1 MIADALREAYDGVLS
16 RRLRDPAQR
25 ETVVSVIMEGF
36 ESLEKKAVPDLDRRT
51 KDMEE
56 AVRKLSENVELGFV
70 NGRLVVKVAGS
81 SESLIKQ
88 LRFGSDWFEPWPKVD
103 EVLLAAILV
112 DPEK

>member
-1 MIADALREAYDGVLS
+1 MIVDAYREVYNGVLEQ
-16 RRLRDPAQR
+16 RLRDPAQR

>member
-1 MIADALREAYDGVLS
+1 MIADVCKKAFDAVLEQ
-16 RRLRDPAQR
+16 RLRDPAQR
-25 ETVVSVIMEGF
+25 ETVVSAVMAGF
-36 ESLEKKAVPDLDRRT
+36 ESLEKKPVPDLDRRLR
-51 KDMEE
+51 DMEDK
-56 AVRKLSENVELGFV
+56 VRKLAESVELGFV

>member
-1 MIADALREAYDGVLS
+1 MIVDAYREAYNGVLEQ
-16 RRLRDPAQR
+16 RLRDPAQR